1 MKKLRYLLYIML
13 VALMCSCVTRRNY
26 NYLQEHSRLPQYD
39 SVAYVE
45 YGLQRGDYLDIRV
58 NSMVKDDEALFNNGT
73 RQTRLNGDNAQSR
86 LFLYLV
92 EEDGTIKF
100 PYVGSISV
108 LGKTLRE
115 VKQLLETELADMM
128 NSFSVD
134 VRLANAT
141 FSIIGESGAG
151 RYSIP
156 KEKLNIF
163 QALAMSGDLSEYSDR
178 TKIRLIRQTS
188 NGTIVKEFD
197 LRSRSIIDSEYYYV
211 QPNDVIYVQFSD
223 AKFFG
228 VQHVTGL
235 ISTILST
242 VSVGML
248 VWGLVE
254 RFK

>member
-1 MKKLRYLLYIML
+1 M
-13 VALMCSCVTRRNY
+13 TRRNN
-26 NYLQEHSRLPQYD
+26 NYFQSRASLPQYD
-39 SVAYVE
+39 SVAFEE
-45 YGLQRGDYLDIRV
+45 YRLQKGDYLDIRV
-58 NSMVKDDEALFNNGT
+58 NSMVKDDETLFNNGQ
-73 RQTRLNGDNAQSR
+73 RSTRLNGDNAHSR

-92 EEDGTIKF
+92 EEDGTIIF
-100 PYVGSISV
+100 PYVGAVPV

-115 VKQLLETELADMM
+115 VKQVLEKSLEDMM

-134 VRLANAT
+134 VRLANGS
-141 FSIIGESGAG
+141 FSIIGESGSG
-151 RYSIP
+151 RYNIP
-156 KEKLNIF
+156 KERLTIF

-178 TKIRLIRQTS
+178 TKIRVIRQTV

-197 LRSRSIIDSEYYYV
+197 LRSESIINSEFYYI

-228 VQHVTGL
+228 VSHITGL

-242 VSVGML
+242 ISVGML

-254 RFK
+254 SFK

>member
-1 MKKLRYLLYIML
+1 MDRLRYLLYIL
-13 VALMCSCVTRRNY
+13 IVVVMCSCVTRRNY
-26 NYLQEHSRLPQYD
+26 NYLQERTSLPQYD
-39 SVAYVE
+39 SVAFEEYV
-45 YGLQRGDYLDIRV
+45 LQRGDYLDIRV
-58 NSMVKDDEALFNNGT
+58 NSMLKDDEALFNNGS
-73 RQTRLNGDNAQSR
+73 RSNRLTGDNAHSR
-86 LFLYLV
+86 LYLYLV

-100 PYVGSISV
+100 PYVGKVSV
-108 LGKTLRE
+108 LGKTLRQ
-115 VKQLLETELADMM
+115 VKQHLETSLADMM

-141 FSIIGESGAG
+141 FSVIGESGAG

-178 TKIRLIRQTS
+178 TKIKLIRQTT
-188 NGTIVKEFD
+188 NGAIVKEFD
-197 LRSRSIIDSEYYYV
+197 LRSRTIIDSEYYYI
-211 QPNDVIYVQFSD
+211 QPNDVIYVQFAD

-248 VWGLVE
+248 MWGLVE